1 MISRLRVFR
10 FKIYTIVPIVRID
23 LQLYPTLSIEVV
35 LVVRVVFPYDRPALK
50 IIWDDWDDRLRDD
63 SDDHIEIRLYAPQK
77 SHTSH

>member
-35 LVVRVVFPYDRPALK
+35 LVVRVAFPYDRPALK
-50 IIWDDWDDRLRDD
+50 II
-63 SDDHIEIRLYAPQK
+63 
-77 SHTSH
+77 